1 MTPFQNFLFIL
12 TILFATSYI
21 VNAAPCSMLERLI
34 RGRLNPEQKTSWNRR
49 SAIPNEDP
57 AIRKPLVV
65 SSKVYDVLKQLQ
77 DKEEL
82 KDEVNK
88 KAFLKQMQEL
98 FKSSSEARKSCPKCS
113 LKS

>member
-1 MTPFQNFLFIL
+1 CSNCRAPMGPMKPFMKVPGPNK
-12 TILFATSYI
+12 
-21 VNAAPCSMLERLI
+21 R
-34 RGRLNPEQKTSWNRR
+34 EQKTSWNRR

-82 KDEVNK
+82 KDESEQEG
-88 KAFLKQMQEL
+88 FL
-98 FKSSSEARKSCPKCS
+98 EANAGIV
-113 LKS
+113 